1 MLITSSQNAKIKK
14 LRSLFKDKKLREN
27 DGVFVLEG
35 VNLVKDIP
43 SEIAV
48 LELFIKE
55 SEYTKL
61 AYLEDKFNLE
71 AYVVLDGIFNS
82 VADTVSPS
90 GVIAV
95 VKKPIEKKVS
105 GDIILLLNG
114 IADSGNL
121 GTIFRTCAARG
132 IKDVICM
139 DCCDAFSPK
148 TIRASMG
155 GIFYTNV
162 CECSSDK
169 VFNYLTGYDIISLD
183 MNGESIYSYKRDGK
197 IAIAVGSEAHGVA
210 PNIIEQ
216 SKKIV
221 CIPMEDGAV
230 ESLNA
235 AVATGIAIYI
245 IK

>member
-1 MLITSSQNAKIKK
+1 MLITSSQNSKIKK
-14 LRSLFKDKKLREN
+14 LRSLFKDKKLRDSE
-27 DGVFVLEG
+27 GIFVLEG

-43 SEIAV
+43 IGITV

-55 SEYTKL
+55 SEYNKL
-61 AYLEDKFNLE
+61 AYLEDKFKQE
-71 AYVVLDGIFNS
+71 ASVVIDGIFDS
-82 VADTVSPS
+82 AADTVSPS

-105 GDIILLLNG
+105 GEIILLTCG
-114 IADSGNL
+114 ISDAGNL

-132 IKDVICM
+132 IKDVVCM

-148 TIRASMG
+148 TVRASMG
-155 GIFYTNV
+155 GIFYINI
-162 CECSSDK
+162 CECTQND
-169 VFNYLTGYDIISLD
+169 VFNYLAGYDIISLD

-210 PNIIEQ
+210 EIIIKQ
-216 SKKIV
+216 SKKIIS
-221 CIPMEDGAV
+221 IPMEDTV

-235 AVATGIAIYI
+235 AVASGIAMYI